1 MLLYSSDIS
10 LKEITIF
17 FVIMPELPEVETFKR
32 YLDRTSL
39 KQSINKV
46 QISDKRILDTEEDNL
61 KKLLKD
67 KQFESSTR
75 HGKYLLVSLKPGF
88 LILHFGMSGDLEY
101 YDSKEE
107 PPKFSKVIFHFKNGF
122 NLAYISIRMF
132 GKVSIANSIEEFIED
147 KKLGP
152 DAYKMTL
159 VEFQE
164 AVQRRKSI
172 AKNALL
178 NQSFIAGVGNIYS
191 DEILFRT
198 KIHPKTNMN
207 SLSDSKVK
215 ELFVNIKEVLEYG
228 IQKKGDLSTYSNE
241 FLIPHRKKEEKCPIC
256 NSDITRFE
264 ISGRHGFFCP
274 SCQSK
279 S

>member
-1 MLLYSSDIS
+1 
-10 LKEITIF
+10 
-17 FVIMPELPEVETFKR
+17 MPELPEVETFKR
-32 YLDRTSL
+32 YLDKTSL
-39 KQSINKV
+39 KQLIINIKV
-46 QISDKRILDTEEDNL
+46 VDNRILNTEEIHLRKSL
-61 KKLLKD
+61 KGKR
-67 KQFESSTR
+67 FESSIR
-75 HGKYLLVSLKPGF
+75 HGKYLLVYLKPRY
-88 LILHFGMSGDLEY
+88 LVMHFGMSGDLEY
-101 YDSKEE
+101 YDNKED
-107 PPKFSKVIFHFKNGF
+107 PPKFSKVIFQFNNGF

-132 GKVSIANSIEEFIED
+132 GKVSVASSFEEFIKD

-159 VEFQE
+159 EDFQE
-164 AVQRRKSI
+164 AVKRRSAI

-178 NQSFIAGVGNIYS
+178 NQSFVAGIGNIYS

-198 KIHPKTNMN
+198 EIHPKTNIN
-207 SLSDSKVK
+207 SLSESKIN
-215 ELFVNIKEVLEYG
+215 ELFTNIKEVLDFG
-228 IQKKGDLSTYSNE
+228 IKKKGDLSTYPNE

-279 S
+279 

>member
-1 MLLYSSDIS
+1 
-10 LKEITIF
+10 
-17 FVIMPELPEVETFKR
+17 MPELPEVETFKR
-32 YLDRTSL
+32 YLDKTSL
-39 KQSINKV
+39 KLLINKV
-46 QISDKRILDTEEDNL
+46 QILDERILKTEENDLN
-61 KKLLKD
+61 KLLKGR
-67 KQFESSTR
+67 KFESTIR
-75 HGKYLLVSLKPGF
+75 HGKYLLVYLKPGY

-107 PPKFSKVIFHFKNGF
+107 PPKFSKVIFHFNNGY

-132 GKVSIANSIEEFIED
+132 GKVSIANSIEEFIEY

-152 DAYKMTL
+152 DAYKMSL
-159 VEFQE
+159 EEFQE
-164 AVQRRKSI
+164 AVQRRKAI

-198 KIHPKTNMN
+198 RIHPKTNIN
-207 SLSDSKVK
+207 TLSEGKVK
-215 ELFVNIKEVLEYG
+215 ELYRNIKDVLEFG
-228 IQKKGDLSTYSNE
+228 IKKKGDLSTYPNE
-241 FLIPHRKKEEKCPIC
+241 FLIPHRKKEEKCPTC

-274 SCQSK
+274 SCQK
-279 S
+279 N